1 MAKVRQGYALSR
13 NGSNTETKGITM
25 DGTAFSIVLGFFG
38 VVWAIKNWSKRD
50 AAATIVDDDEAS
62 SMHLDADGYCFDD
75 RWSATGGFVIPDYIT
90 DIMYSYMPGNIYYD
104 DGETDYTPSS
114 DTETMS
120 SLDSCSSLDDDLW
133 SFDND

>member
-1 MAKVRQGYALSR
+1 
-13 NGSNTETKGITM
+13 
-25 DGTAFSIVLGFFG
+25 GTAFSIVLGFFG
-38 VVWAIKNWSKRD
+38 VVWDIKNWSKRD

-90 DIMYSYMPGNIYYD
+90 DIMYSYRPGNIYYD
-104 DGETDYTPSS
+104 DGESDYTPSS

-120 SLDSCSSLDDDLW
+120 SLDSCT
-133 SFDND
+133 SFDDGLCSFDSD

>member
-1 MAKVRQGYALSR
+1 
-13 NGSNTETKGITM
+13 M

-62 SMHLDADGYCFDD
+62 SSMHSDDCGLSFDG
-75 RWSATGGFVIPDYIT
+75 RWSATGGFAIPDYIT

-120 SLDSCSSLDDDLW
+120 SLDSCSSFDDDLC
-133 SFDND
+133 SFHSD

>member
-1 MAKVRQGYALSR
+1 MAKVRQGYALNR
-13 NGSNTETKGITM
+13 GGSKTKGITM
-25 DGTAFSIVLGFFG
+25 DGITFSIVLGFFG
-38 VVWAIKNWSKRD
+38 VVWAVNKWSKRD

-62 SMHLDADGYCFDD
+62 SSMHLDADGYCFDG
-75 RWSATGGFVIPDYIT
+75 RWSATGGFAVPDYIT

-120 SLDSCSSLDDDLW
+120 SLDFCSSLDDDLW
-133 SFDND
+133 ASDND